1 MCHLI
6 DINNLPSLKTI
17 APDGQMIKKEQIMEL
32 KSLFSKDSIYTNES
46 IYIIKEAEKLN
57 KEAANTMLKFLEEP
71 EGNVIGF
78 FITNSKDNMMLT
90 IKSRCQLIDAYFNN
104 SDFEELNI
112 DNETYENYINI
123 LNEYLYKVEIERK
136 ESIIYNKEY
145 LSNLEK
151 SEIIKLLDIMLKIYK
166 EKMELSILNKHNDK
180 FSFLNN
186 FSYQNL
192 SSKVNLL
199 IDTLNRIT
207 YNVNVELLMDDFVLE
222 MELLNETL

>member
-1 MCHLI
+1 
-6 DINNLPSLKTI
+6 
-17 APDGQMIKKEQIMEL
+17 MEL